1 MLIATATL
9 SKIRKNAWRCNIW
22 PAYFAPQTI
31 WYRVREISAQSP
43 APVSKY
49 LIPLSQVIRSFVLI
63 LTRNN
68 GTEPRAPIRGQA
80 LQHAAQAR
88 ARVAEDT
95 SHAPVLRTGRKHL
108 AIISAGEGE
117 GS

>member
-1 MLIATATL
+1 MNLHMNSKCDTL
-9 SKIRKNAWRCNIW
+9 NSWIEFMDMNSCTSL
-22 PAYFAPQTI
+22 F
-31 WYRVREISAQSP
+31 V
-43 APVSKY
+43 
-49 LIPLSQVIRSFVLI
+49 RSFVLT

-68 GTEPRAPIRGQA
+68 GTEPWAPNRGQA